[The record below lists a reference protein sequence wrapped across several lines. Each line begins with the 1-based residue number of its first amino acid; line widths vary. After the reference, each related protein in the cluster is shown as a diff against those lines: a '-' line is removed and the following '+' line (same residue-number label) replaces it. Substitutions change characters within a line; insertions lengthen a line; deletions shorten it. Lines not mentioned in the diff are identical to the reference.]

1 MNKINLNLLLIFSSV
16 IFSSSSFSDESI
28 YRIDYIIFKFLPDIE
43 TKEKFKTPEISFSD
57 ELINITDLKYPEF
70 NKPYSLE
77 NNLPYQDLFQDI
89 SISRL
94 ISQSNLEEESIE
106 DEVRMS
112 ENQVFFQNDSGA
124 DFAMEEIVQTL
135 KRSRNY
141 RVIAQNSW
149 FQEIIDQSLAS
160 AVLIKTEIDNG
171 DIVVGEIKA
180 YKKRFLHLDTNLY
193 FAKESI
199 DPSSFEKKV
208 ILKEQIKK
216 GEFVIEEI
224 NLFENEKLEFLYQIN
239 HSRKVRSKEL
249 HYVDH
254 PKFGVI
260 FQISPVKNI

>member
-1 MNKINLNLLLIFSSV
+1 MNKINLNLLFIFSSIV
-16 IFSSSSFSDESI
+16 FSSSSFSDESI

-89 SISRL
+89 SISRVV
-94 ISQSNLEEESIE
+94 SQSNLEEESIE

-141 RVIAQNSW
+141 RVIDQNSW

-160 AVLIKTEIDNG
+160 AVLIKTEIDDG

-216 GEFVIEEI
+216 GEFVIDEI

>member
-1 MNKINLNLLLIFSSV
+1 MNKINLNLLFIFSSV

-89 SISRL
+89 SISRVV
-94 ISQSNLEEESIE
+94 SQSNLEEESIE

-141 RVIAQNSW
+141 RVIDQNSW

-160 AVLIKTEIDNG
+160 AVLIKTEIDDG

-216 GEFVIEEI
+216 GEFVIDEI

-260 FQISPVKNI
+260 FKISPVKNI

>member
-1 MNKINLNLLLIFSSV
+1 MNKINLNLLFILSSIVFSS
-16 IFSSSSFSDESI
+16 FSFSDESI
-28 YRIDYIIFKFLPDIE
+28 YRIDYIIFKFLPDIDS
-43 TKEKFKTPEISFSD
+43 KEKFKTPEISFSD
-57 ELINITDLKYPEF
+57 ELINITELKYPEF
-70 NKPYSLE
+70 NKPDSLE

-89 SISRL
+89 SISR
-94 ISQSNLEEESIE
+94 IITQSNLQEENT
-106 DEVRMS
+106 DDDVRMS

-135 KRSRNY
+135 KRSKNY
-141 RVIAQNSW
+141 RVIDQNSW
-149 FQEIIDQSLAS
+149 FQEIKDQSLAP

-180 YKKRFLHLDTNLY
+180 YKKRFLHLDANLY
-193 FAKESI
+193 FAEESI
-199 DPSSFEKKV
+199 NPSSFEKKV
-208 ILKEQIKK
+208 IMKEQIKK
-216 GEFVIEEI
+216 GEFVIDEI

-260 FQISPVKNI
+260 FQISPIKNI

>member
-1 MNKINLNLLLIFSSV
+1 MNKINLNLLFILSSIV
-16 IFSSSSFSDESI
+16 FSSSSFSDESI

-57 ELINITDLKYPEF
+57 ELINITDLRYPEF
-70 NKPYSLE
+70 NKPDSLE

-89 SISRL
+89 SISG
-94 ISQSNLEEESIE
+94 IITQSNLQEENT
-106 DEVRMS
+106 DDDVRMS

-135 KRSRNY
+135 KRSKNY
-141 RVIAQNSW
+141 RVIDQNSW
-149 FQEIIDQSLAS
+149 FQEIKDQSLAP

-180 YKKRFLHLDTNLY
+180 YKKRFLHLDANLY
-193 FAKESI
+193 FAEESI
-199 DPSSFEKKV
+199 DPSTFEKKV

-216 GEFVIEEI
+216 GEFVIDEI

-260 FQISPVKNI
+260 FQISPIKNI

>member
-1 MNKINLNLLLIFSSV
+1 MNKINLNLLFIFSSV

-43 TKEKFKTPEISFSD
+43 TKEKFKTPVISFSD

-89 SISRL
+89 SISRVV
-94 ISQSNLEEESIE
+94 SQSNLEEESIE

-141 RVIAQNSW
+141 RVIDQNSW

-160 AVLIKTEIDNG
+160 AVLIKTEIDDG

-199 DPSSFEKKV
+199 DPGSFEKRV
-208 ILKEQIKK
+208 TLKEQIKK
-216 GEFVIEEI
+216 
-224 NLFENEKLEFLYQIN
+224 
-239 HSRKVRSKEL
+239 
-249 HYVDH
+249 
-254 PKFGVI
+254 
-260 FQISPVKNI
+260 

>member
-1 MNKINLNLLLIFSSV
+1 MNKINLNLLFIFSSV

-89 SISRL
+89 SISRVV
-94 ISQSNLEEESIE
+94 SQSNLEEESIE

-141 RVIAQNSW
+141 RVIDQNSW
-149 FQEIIDQSLAS
+149 FQEIVDQSLAS

-216 GEFVIEEI
+216 GEFVIDEI

-260 FQISPVKNI
+260 FQISPIKNI

>member
-1 MNKINLNLLLIFSSV
+1 MNKINLNLLFIFSSV

-89 SISRL
+89 SISRV

-141 RVIAQNSW
+141 RVIDQNSW
-149 FQEIIDQSLAS
+149 FQEIVDQSLAS

-216 GEFVIEEI
+216 GEFVIAEI

>member
-1 MNKINLNLLLIFSSV
+1 MNKINLNLLFIFSSI

-89 SISRL
+89 SISRV

-141 RVIAQNSW
+141 RVIDQNSW
-149 FQEIIDQSLAS
+149 FQEIVDQSLAS

-199 DPSSFEKKV
+199 DPSSYEKKV

-216 GEFVIEEI
+216 GEFVIDEI

>member
-1 MNKINLNLLLIFSSV
+1 MNKINLNLLFISSSV
-16 IFSSSSFSDESI
+16 IFSSFSFSNENI
-28 YRIDYIIFKFLPDIE
+28 YRIDYVIFKFLPDIVSI
-43 TKEKFKTPEISFSD
+43 EKFQTPEISFSD

-70 NKPYSLE
+70 KKPDSL
-77 NNLPYQDLFQDI
+77 NNDLPYQDLFQDI
-89 SISRL
+89 SISRV

-112 ENQVFFQNDSGA
+112 ENQVFFQNDSGV

-141 RVIAQNSW
+141 RVIDQNSW
-149 FQEIIDQSLAS
+149 FQEIIDQSLAP

-199 DPSSFEKKV
+199 DPSSFKKIV
-208 ILKEQIKK
+208 KLKEHIKK
-216 GEFVIEEI
+216 GEFVINEI

-260 FQISPVKNI
+260 FQISPVKNM

>member
-1 MNKINLNLLLIFSSV
+1 MNKINLNLLFIFSSV

-43 TKEKFKTPEISFSD
+43 TKEKFKTPVISFSD

-89 SISRL
+89 SISRVV
-94 ISQSNLEEESIE
+94 SQSNLEEESIE

-141 RVIAQNSW
+141 RVIDQNSW

-160 AVLIKTEIDNG
+160 AVLIKTEIDDG

-216 GEFVIEEI
+216 GEFVIDEI

>member
-1 MNKINLNLLLIFSSV
+1 MNKINLNLLFIFSSI

-89 SISRL
+89 SISRVV
-94 ISQSNLEEESIE
+94 SQSNLEEESIE

-141 RVIAQNSW
+141 RVIDQNSW

-160 AVLIKTEIDNG
+160 AVLIKTEIDDG

-216 GEFVIEEI
+216 GEFVIDEI

>member
-1 MNKINLNLLLIFSSV
+1 MNKINLNLLFIFSSV

-89 SISRL
+89 SISRVV
-94 ISQSNLEEESIE
+94 SQSNLEEESIE

-141 RVIAQNSW
+141 RVIDQNSW

-160 AVLIKTEIDNG
+160 AVLIKTEIDDG

-216 GEFVIEEI
+216 GEFVIDEI

>member
-1 MNKINLNLLLIFSSV
+1 MNKINLNLLFIFSSV
-16 IFSSSSFSDESI
+16 IFSSSCFSDESI

-89 SISRL
+89 SISSV

-141 RVIAQNSW
+141 RVIDQNSW

-216 GEFVIEEI
+216 GEFVIDEI

-260 FQISPVKNI
+260 FQISPIKNI

>member
-1 MNKINLNLLLIFSSV
+1 MNKINLNLLFIFSS
-16 IFSSSSFSDESI
+16 IFFSSFSFSNETI
-28 YRIDYIIFKFLPDIE
+28 YRIDYIIFKFLPDINS
-43 TKEKFKTPEISFSD
+43 KEKFKNPEISFSE

-70 NKPYSLE
+70 NKPDSLN

-89 SISRL
+89 SISRM
-94 ISQSNLEEESIE
+94 ITQSNLEEESTE

-124 DFAMEEIVQTL
+124 DFALEDTVQTL
-135 KRSRNY
+135 NRSKNY
-141 RVIAQNSW
+141 RVIDQNSW
-149 FQEIIDQSLAS
+149 FQGIKDYSLAP

-180 YKKRFLHLDTNLY
+180 YKKRFLHLDANLY
-193 FAKESI
+193 FAEESI
-199 DPSSFEKKV
+199 VPSSFRKTVK
-208 ILKEQIKK
+208 LKEQIKK
-216 GEFVIEEI
+216 GEFIINEI

-260 FQISPVKNI
+260 FQISPIKNM